1 MVIRELAYAEW
12 EGFGILHLYEFT
24 NKSDKRRK
32 QQSCY
37 LGAIKKLYGFDLMFC
52 ILFLISN

>member
-52 ILFLISN
+52 ILFLIS